1 MCVSTLLSMPVAA
14 KQQKGIESDLP
25 LFTFEVDV

>member
-1 MCVSTLLSMPVAA
+1 MCVSTLLSMAIAA
-14 KQQKGIESDLP
+14 KQQGSESDLP

>member
-1 MCVSTLLSMPVAA
+1 MCVSTLLSMAIAA
-14 KQQKGIESDLP
+14 KQQQGSESDLP